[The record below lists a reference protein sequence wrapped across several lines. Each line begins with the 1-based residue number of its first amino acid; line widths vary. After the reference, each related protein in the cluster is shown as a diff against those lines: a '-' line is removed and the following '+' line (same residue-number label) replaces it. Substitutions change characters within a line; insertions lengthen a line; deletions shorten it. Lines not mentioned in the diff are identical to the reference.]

1 MKKFISVTTSF
12 TLTAA
17 AAGQCWAL
25 GLGELSLYSHLN
37 EPFSAEIALLE
48 AEGLSEGEMQVGL
61 APDAEFTRLGMSRDV
76 FLTRINFVVESDA
89 AGKRVVLSTDA
100 PLREPYLDFIV
111 EARWPDGRLLREY
124 TVLVDLPPRGA
135 DVLPMPSELGADAPM
150 IPADSALDDLEVTRE
165 YDRSAVD
172 EPVPG
177 GRYLTTNSDTLWRI
191 ASAVAQQDVS
201 VQQVMLEIL
210 AANPDAFLDGNVN
223 GLKSGYVLELPEI
236 EALDGDAVSAR
247 AETKRQN
254 EAWAEIAMGDNSGLR
269 LVADADLDDPSKS
282 EGTDLEIEP
291 EITRVEPESSSSE
304 LESQD
309 TADSLAKMGTEEE
322 LPLVDPLRLDALV
335 AAVGRLE
342 TSVAQLQSQ
351 LAERDAEIT
360 ELRAEL
366 ASQAV
371 NGVPER
377 SPVAIVPAEPREP
390 RAQSELRL
398 PMPSWALAAGAGL
411 VLAGLWALVR
421 RARRQGEAL
430 LNADQDSPVP
440 ESEGV
445 ADAGAT
451 ADALD
456 PALAA
461 AKVVDEAEV
470 YIAYGRTDQA
480 MEVLWDALSQGV
492 ASSDLYLCLMECLV
506 ASERTTETAEL
517 LAQLEM
523 EADPELV
530 ARVRQVAEGI
540 DTNEAHSTEGDE
552 SAAQADGAGPEP
564 EPSVLSGLS
573 FSADPSFGRDVA
585 DSEAFDGRLDSPDAA
600 AESGGAALAYDA
612 DAQKGSETI
621 ASHQISGAL
630 ESDSAEMAPSMDL
643 STGLESGDGD
653 SIDADGVASASSGLT
668 LQPLAGATV
677 VPRDQAD
684 GAEASIYGAETDP
697 VDSKLDLARAYIDM
711 GDDDGARP
719 VLLEAIQQG
728 DLGQQAEARELL
740 RRIEGS

>member
-89 AGKRVVLSTDA
+89 AGKRVVLSTEA

-111 EARWPDGRLLREY
+111 EARWPDGRLLRAY
-124 TVLVDLPPRGA
+124 TVLVDLPPRGV
-135 DVLPMPSELGADAPM
+135 DVLPMPYELGADAPM
-150 IPADSALDDLEVTRE
+150 IPADAALDDLEVTRE

-172 EPVPG
+172 DPVPG
-177 GRYLTTNSDTLWRI
+177 GRYLTTSSDTLWRI

-210 AANPDAFLDGNVN
+210 AANPDAFVDGNVN

-254 EAWAEIAMGDNSGLR
+254 EAWAAIAVGDNSGLR
-269 LVADADLDDPSKS
+269 LVADAELDDPSKS
-282 EGTDLEIEP
+282 EGTDLESEP
-291 EITRVEPESSSSE
+291 EITRLESESSPSE
-304 LESQD
+304 LERQNA
-309 TADSLAKMGTEEE
+309 ADSLAKLGTEDE

-366 ASQAV
+366 ASQSV
-371 NGVPER
+371 NGVPGP
-377 SPVAIVPAEPREP
+377 SPVAVVPVEPM
-390 RAQSELRL
+390 AQSELRL
-398 PMPSWALAAGAGL
+398 PMPVWALAAGAGL

-421 RARRQGEAL
+421 RARRQGAAL
-430 LNADQDSPVP
+430 LNAEQDSAVP
-440 ESEGV
+440 EIEGA
-445 ADAGAT
+445 ADPSPA
-451 ADALD
+451 ADELD

-480 MEVLWDALSQGV
+480 MEVLRDALSQGLT
-492 ASSDLYLCLMECLV
+492 SSELYLCLMECLV
-506 ASERTTETAEL
+506 VSDMTTEAAEL
-517 LAQLEM
+517 LAQLEA

-530 ARVRQVAEGI
+530 ARARQVADGM
-540 DTNEAHSTEGDE
+540 DTNEGLSTEGDE
-552 SAAQADGAGPEP
+552 PAAQMDGPGPEP

-573 FSADPSFGRDVA
+573 FSADPSFACDVT
-585 DSEAFDGRLDSPDAA
+585 DSEAFDDCQDRPDVA
-600 AESGGAALAYDA
+600 AESGGAALADDA
-612 DAQKGSETI
+612 DAQRVSETI
-621 ASHQISGAL
+621 ASHQISGEL
-630 ESDSAEMAPSMDL
+630 EPESAEMAPSMDV
-643 STGLESGDGD
+643 SAGLESGDGD
-653 SIDADGVASASSGLT
+653 LIDADSVAPAPSGLT
-668 LQPLAGATV
+668 LQPLEGATA

-684 GAEASIYGAETDP
+684 GAEASIYGVETDP

>member
-25 GLGELSLYSHLN
+25 GLGELSLHSHLN

-61 APDAEFTRLGMSRDV
+61 APEAEFTRLGMSRDV

-89 AGKRVVLSTDA
+89 AGKRVVLSTEA

-111 EARWPDGRLLREY
+111 QARWPDGRLLREY

-150 IPADSALDDLEVTRE
+150 IPADAAPDDLEVTRE
-165 YDRSAVD
+165 YHRSAVD
-172 EPVPG
+172 DPVPG
-177 GRYLTTNSDTLWRI
+177 GRYLTTSSDTLWRI

-269 LVADADLDDPSKS
+269 LVADAELDDPSKS
-282 EGTDLEIEP
+282 ESTDLESEP
-291 EITRVEPESSSSE
+291 EITRLEPESSPSE
-304 LESQD
+304 LERQNA
-309 TADSLAKMGTEEE
+309 ADSLAKLGTEDE

-335 AAVGRLE
+335 AAVERLE

-351 LAERDAEIT
+351 LAERDAQIT
-360 ELRAEL
+360 ELRADL

-371 NGVPER
+371 NGVPGP
-377 SPVAIVPAEPREP
+377 SPVAVVPVEPM
-390 RAQSELRL
+390 AQSELRL
-398 PMPSWALAAGAGL
+398 PMPVWALAAGAGL

-421 RARRQGEAL
+421 RVRRQGAAL
-430 LNADQDSPVP
+430 LSAEQDSAVP
-440 ESEGV
+440 EIEGAV
-445 ADAGAT
+445 DPSPA

-480 MEVLWDALSQGV
+480 MEVLRDALSRGLN
-492 ASSDLYLCLMECLV
+492 SSELYLCLMECLV
-506 ASERTTETAEL
+506 VSDMTTEAAEL
-517 LAQLEM
+517 LAQLEA
-523 EADPELV
+523 EADPELF
-530 ARVRQVAEGI
+530 ARARQVADGMG
-540 DTNEAHSTEGDE
+540 TNEAYSTEGDE
-552 SAAQADGAGPEP
+552 PAAQADGPGPEP

-585 DSEAFDGRLDSPDAA
+585 DSETFDDRQGTPNVAS
-600 AESGGAALAYDA
+600 ESDGTALADYA
-612 DAQKGSETI
+612 DAQKESETI

-653 SIDADGVASASSGLT
+653 SIDADSVAPAPSGLT
-668 LQPLAGATV
+668 LQPLEGAAV

-684 GAEASIYGAETDP
+684 GAEASIYGVETDP

-740 RRIEGS
+740 HRIEGS

>member
-177 GRYLTTNSDTLWRI
+177 GRYLTTSSDTLWRI

-254 EAWAEIAMGDNSGLR
+254 EAWAAIAIGDNSGLR

-291 EITRVEPESSSSE
+291 EITRVEPESSPSE
-304 LESQD
+304 LERQNA
-309 TADSLAKMGTEEE
+309 ADSLAKLGTEDE

-335 AAVGRLE
+335 AAVDRLE

-371 NGVPER
+371 NGVPGR
-377 SPVAIVPAEPREP
+377 SPVAIVPVEP

-398 PMPSWALAAGAGL
+398 PMPVWALAAGAGL

-421 RARRQGEAL
+421 RARRQGAAL
-430 LNADQDSPVP
+430 LNADQDSPFLRVKGWP
-440 ESEGV
+440 
-445 ADAGAT
+445 T
-451 ADALD
+451 
-456 PALAA
+456 PA
-461 AKVVDEAEV
+461 
-470 YIAYGRTDQA
+470 
-480 MEVLWDALSQGV
+480 
-492 ASSDLYLCLMECLV
+492 
-506 ASERTTETAEL
+506 
-517 LAQLEM
+517 
-523 EADPELV
+523 P
-530 ARVRQVAEGI
+530 
-540 DTNEAHSTEGDE
+540 
-552 SAAQADGAGPEP
+552 
-564 EPSVLSGLS
+564 
-573 FSADPSFGRDVA
+573 
-585 DSEAFDGRLDSPDAA
+585 
-600 AESGGAALAYDA
+600 
-612 DAQKGSETI
+612 
-621 ASHQISGAL
+621 
-630 ESDSAEMAPSMDL
+630 
-643 STGLESGDGD
+643 
-653 SIDADGVASASSGLT
+653 
-668 LQPLAGATV
+668 
-677 VPRDQAD
+677 
-684 GAEASIYGAETDP
+684 
-697 VDSKLDLARAYIDM
+697 
-711 GDDDGARP
+711 
-719 VLLEAIQQG
+719 
-728 DLGQQAEARELL
+728 
-740 RRIEGS
+740 

>member
-48 AEGLSEGEMQVGL
+48 AHDLSEGEMQVRL

-89 AGKRVVLSTDA
+89 AGKRIVLSTDA

-124 TVLVDLPPRGA
+124 TVLVDLPPRGG
-135 DVLPMPSELGADAPM
+135 DVLPMPPELGAGASM

-165 YDRSAVD
+165 YDRSVVD
-172 EPVPG
+172 DPVPG
-177 GRYLTTNSDTLWRI
+177 GRYLTTSSDTLWQI
-191 ASAVAQQDVS
+191 ASAVAEQDVS
-201 VQQVMLEIL
+201 IQQVMLEIL
-210 AANPDAFLDGNVN
+210 AANPFAFVDGNVN

-236 EALDGDAVSAR
+236 EGLDGDAMSAR
-247 AETKRQN
+247 AEIKRQN
-254 EAWAEIAMGDNSGLR
+254 EAWAAIAMSDNSGLR
-269 LVADADLDDPSKS
+269 LVADAELGDPSKS
-282 EGTDLEIEP
+282 EDTDLESEP
-291 EITRVEPESSSSE
+291 EITRLEPESLPSE
-304 LESQD
+304 LESQSA
-309 TADSLAKMGTEEE
+309 ADSLAKVGTEEE
-322 LPLVDPLRLDALV
+322 LPRVDPLRLDALV
-335 AAVGRLE
+335 AAVDRLE

-366 ASQAV
+366 ASRLV

-377 SPVAIVPAEPREP
+377 SPVVVVPAEPM
-390 RAQSELRL
+390 AQSELRL
-398 PMPSWALAAGAGL
+398 PMPVWALAAGAGL
-411 VLAGLWALVR
+411 VLVGMWVLVR
-421 RARRQGEAL
+421 RARRQGAGL
-430 LNADQDSPVP
+430 LSAEQDSAVP
-440 ESEGV
+440 EIEGT
-445 ADAGAT
+445 ADPSLA

-480 MEVLWDALSQGV
+480 MDVLRESLSQGV
-492 ASSDLYLCLMECLV
+492 ASSELYLCLMECLV
-506 ASERTTETAEL
+506 VSDKTTEAAEL
-517 LAQLEM
+517 LAQLEA

-530 ARVRQVAEGI
+530 ARARRVADGM
-540 DTNEAHSTEGDE
+540 DTNKAHSTERDE
-552 SAAQADGAGPEP
+552 PAAQADGAVPEP
-564 EPSVLSGLS
+564 APSVLSGLS
-573 FSADPSFGRDVA
+573 FSADPSFGRDVT
-585 DSEAFDGRLDSPDAA
+585 DSEALDDRQGSPDVA
-600 AESGGAALAYDA
+600 AESGGAALAEDA
-612 DAQKGSETI
+612 DTTRVSETI
-621 ASHQISGAL
+621 ASQQISVAL

-643 STGLESGDGD
+643 SAGLESGDGD
-653 SIDADGVASASSGLT
+653 SIDADSVAPAPSGLT
-668 LQPLAGATV
+668 LQPLEGATA

>member
-1 MKKFISVTTSF
+1 MKKLISVTTSF

-25 GLGELSLYSHLN
+25 GLGELSLYSYLN
-37 EPFSAEIALLE
+37 EPFSAEIALLD
-48 AEGLSEGEMQVGL
+48 ADDLSEGEMQVGL
-61 APDAEFTRLGMSRDV
+61 APDAEFTRLGMSRDI
-76 FLTRINFVVESDA
+76 FLTRINFVVESDV
-89 AGKRVVLSTDA
+89 AGKRVVLSTEA

-135 DVLPMPSELGADAPM
+135 DILPMPSEVGVDAPTVL
-150 IPADSALDDLEVTRE
+150 ADSALDDLEVIRE
-165 YDRSAVD
+165 YDRSALD

-177 GRYLTTNSDTLWRI
+177 GRYLTTSSDTLWRI
-191 ASAVAQQDVS
+191 ASGMVQQDVS
-201 VQQVMLEIL
+201 VQQVMLEIV
-210 AANPDAFLDGNVN
+210 AANPDAFVDGNVN
-223 GLKSGYVLELPEI
+223 GLKSGYVLQLPEI

-254 EAWAEIAMGDNSGLR
+254 EAWAVIAMGDNRGLR
-269 LVADADLDDPSKS
+269 LVADAELDDPPKS
-282 EGTDLEIEP
+282 EDSDLESEP
-291 EITRVEPESSSSE
+291 EMARLEPESPPSD
-304 LESQD
+304 LESQNTED
-309 TADSLAKMGTEEE
+309 TLSEVGTEEE

-335 AAVGRLE
+335 EAVGRLE

-366 ASQAV
+366 ASQAISSA
-371 NGVPER
+371 PEG
-377 SPVAIVPAEPREP
+377 SPVAVEPVEQA
-390 RAQSELRL
+390 AQSKPRL
-398 PMPSWALAAGAGL
+398 PMPAWALAAGAGL

-421 RARRQGEAL
+421 RARRQRAAL
-430 LNADQDSPVP
+430 LSADQDSSGP
-440 ESEGV
+440 EFEGTAV
-445 ADAGAT
+445 AGST
-451 ADALD
+451 ADSLG

-480 MEVLWDALSQGV
+480 VEVLRDALSQGV
-492 ASSDLYLCLMECLV
+492 ASPELYLCLMECLV
-506 ASERTTETAEL
+506 ASDDTTEVAEL
-517 LAQLEM
+517 LARLETG
-523 EADPELV
+523 ADPDLV
-530 ARVRQVAEGI
+530 ARARQVADGV
-540 DTNEAHSTEGDE
+540 DTTEAHSAGIDE
-552 SAAQADGAGPEP
+552 PAAQADGAGPEP
-564 EPSVLSGLS
+564 APSVLSGLS

-585 DSEAFDGRLDSPDAA
+585 DSEAFNDRQGSPDAA
-600 AESGGAALAYDA
+600 AVSGGAAQAEDA
-612 DAQKGSETI
+612 DAQRLAEIVTP
-621 ASHQISGAL
+621 HRDSGAL
-630 ESDSAEMAPSMDL
+630 GSYGAEMAPAMGSSSGRDL
-643 STGLESGDGD
+643 GDGD
-653 SIDADGVASASSGLT
+653 STVVDSVVPFLSGLT
-668 LQPLAGATV
+668 LQPLESATA
-677 VPRDQAD
+677 VPSDHAE